1 MYELQTSSGHAVKSQ
16 RKLLMQYVFFLYCMH
31 MYVISKCLLFILF
44 YNVCI
49 KSCADSRYW
58 ITIVNIQNGKNY
70 VVNKMAD
77 AIIRQSFKKR
87 EP

>member
-1 MYELQTSSGHAVKSQ
+1 MYELQTSSGHAVKITEETINAVCIS
-16 RKLLMQYVFFLYCMH
+16 LYCMY
-31 MYVISKCLLFILF
+31 MYIISKCLLFILF

-70 VVNKMAD
+70 VINKMAD